1 MITNIIKKDQMMQ
14 NNRNFIKGGV
24 VISVAVSLL
33 LLGCS
38 EQKSSEVEKKVEK
51 TVEKSIEVVEE
62 KIEQVEEKTQAIE
75 EEVEQK
81 AEVVE
86 EKVEQ
91 NVEAVQE
98 EVEAIKEEVVAV
110 VEQKSGA
117 DIYKTCAS
125 CHGQKAEK
133 PAMGK
138 SQVIQGWDGDKT
150 IAALQGY
157 KDGSYGGAMKTLM
170 KGQASKLSDED
181 MKRVA
186 EYISKL

>member
-1 MITNIIKKDQMMQ
+1 MKYLKSGI
-14 NNRNFIKGGV
+14 V
-24 VISVAVSLL
+24 VSVALSLL

-38 EQKSSEVEKKVEK
+38 EEKSSEAQKKVES
-51 TVEKSIEVVEE
+51 TVEKSVEAL
-62 KIEQVEEKTQAIE
+62 EEKTEAIE
-75 EEVEQK
+75 EEVEEKVELIEEK
-81 AEVVE
+81 AEVLE

-91 NVEAVQE
+91 KVEAVQE
-98 EVEAIKEEVVAV
+98 EVEVVKEEVVAV

-138 SQVIQGWDGDKT
+138 SQVIQGWDVDKT
-150 IAALQGY
+150 VAALQGY

-170 KGQASKLSDED
+170 KGQAGKLSDED
-181 MKRVA
+181 MKQVA

>member
-14 NNRNFIKGGV
+14 NNRNFFKGG
-24 VISVAVSLL
+24 ILLSVAVSLL

-38 EQKSSEVEKKVEK
+38 EEKSNEVEKKI
-51 TVEKSIEVVEE
+51 EKSVEVVEE
-62 KIEQVEEKTQAIE
+62 KIEIIEEKTEAIE

-86 EKVEQ
+86 EEVEQKVE
-91 NVEAVQE
+91 V
-98 EVEAIKEEVVAV
+98 IKEEAQALKAEVVAV
-110 VEQKSGA
+110 VEQKTGA

-133 PAMGK
+133 VAMGK
-138 SQVIQGWDGDKT
+138 SQVIQGWDEDK
-150 IAALQGY
+150 IVAALKGY
-157 KDGSYGGAMKTLM
+157 KDGSYGGVMKTLM

>member
-1 MITNIIKKDQMMQ
+1 MMQ

-24 VISVAVSLL
+24 VISVAVSFL

-51 TVEKSIEVVEE
+51 TVEQSVEVVEE
-62 KIEQVEEKTQAIE
+62 KIEQVEEKAEAIE
-75 EEVEQK
+75 EEVEEK
-81 AEVVE
+81 AQVVE
-86 EKVEQ
+86 QKVEPK
-91 NVEAVQE
+91 VEAVKE
-98 EVEAIKEEVVAV
+98 EVQAIKEEVIAV

-138 SQVIQGWDGDKT
+138 SQVIQGWDVDKT
-150 IAALQGY
+150 VAALQGY

>member
-1 MITNIIKKDQMMQ
+1 MQKKSTLV
-14 NNRNFIKGGV
+14 KSGV
-24 VISVAVSLL
+24 VLSVVVSMFLM
-33 LLGCS
+33 GCS
-38 EQKSSEVEKKVEK
+38 DEKSVNETQKQVEKEVLVPATKVATKTADLVEEKMEKVEQKAEVAEKEVEKKVE
-51 TVEKSIEVVEE
+51 
-62 KIEQVEEKTQAIE
+62 A
-75 EEVEQK
+75 
-81 AEVVE
+81 VE

-91 NVEAVQE
+91 KVET
-98 EVEAIKEEVVAV
+98 IKEEIVAV
-110 VEQKSGA
+110 VEQKTGA

-133 PAMGK
+133 VAMGK
-138 SQVIQGWDGDKT
+138 SAVIQGWDVSKT
-150 IAALQGY
+150 VAALQGY